1 MKKGVLNFYL
11 LVVILVLSFSQTYAQ
26 KSGTGNWFA
35 YFGNQ
40 AINKKWNWWNE
51 VQYRSYNFISDRQ
64 QLLLRTG
71 IGYNLTENN
80 NNVALG
86 YAYINSQNYLPGTE
100 EKISTDEHRIYQQ
113 FLTRQNF
120 GRVFLQHRYRIEE
133 RFLPDDFKMRFRYFL
148 SLNVPINNKT
158 LSRNTIYA
166 SLYNEIFLNG
176 EKPVFDRDRLY
187 GGLGYVITPALRMEL
202 GYMSQIL
209 ETTSRGQF
217 QVLFFNNLALFKSK
231 D

>member
-1 MKKGVLNFYL
+1 M
-11 LVVILVLSFSQTYAQ
+11 
-26 KSGTGNWFA
+26 
-35 YFGNQ
+35 
-40 AINKKWNWWNE
+40 
-51 VQYRSYNFISDRQ
+51 QYRSYNFISDHQ

-86 YAYINSQNYLPGTE
+86 YAFINSQNYLPGTE

-166 SLYNEIFLNG
+166 SVYNEIFLNG

-187 GGLGYVITPALRMEL
+187 GGLGYVITRDLRLEL

-217 QVLFFNNLALFKSK
+217 QVLFFNNLAMFKAK

>member
-1 MKKGVLNFYL
+1 MKKGVFIF
-11 LVVILVLSFSQTYAQ
+11 LVAVLMVSFSKTFAQ

-86 YAYINSQNYLPGTE
+86 YAYINSENYLPGTE
-100 EKISTDEHRIYQQ
+100 EKINSVEHRIYQQ

-148 SLNVPINNKT
+148 SLNVPINNKV
-158 LSRNTIYA
+158 LSKNTVYA
-166 SLYNEIFLNG
+166 SFYNEIFLNG
-176 EKPVFDRDRLY
+176 QKPVFDRDRLY
-187 GGLGYVITPALRMEL
+187 GGLGYVITRDLRLEL

-217 QVLFFNNLALFKSK
+217 QVLFFNNLPMFKSK